1 MPNKDENIDSD
12 GVFHTEPIPSEEL
25 WRYTLERDVH
35 SETDIKDYVEGQASD
50 EKVEH
55 VEKVKEE
62 IILGEKYEVWDVTTD
77 KNHWW
82 VLTNLTNLYPQSYFQ
97 SLDYTLS
104 FHIGL
109 MMRLRN
115 RSNDIDTREPNPFDD
130 VLRRLE
136 QARVRHFQAVEAEEF
151 QAVGM
156 QLRESLISLIAG
168 LRRRLKLTL
177 EGKQPQD
184 SNFVDWIEI
193 IANELCPGRSNK
205 EIRSYLKNTAKN
217 TWQLVN
223 WLTHDRNAN
232 RSTSLV
238 SLNASDDIID
248 NLVIML
254 QRNRTDLVDQCPRC
268 NSRQVRTHFDISIE
282 PDGDYYLSCGV
293 CDWTNH
299 PEYDA

>member
-1 MPNKDENIDSD
+1 MPNKDKNKDPEE
-12 GVFHTEPIPSEEL
+12 GFHPEPIPFGEL
-25 WRYTLERDVH
+25 WKYTLDRDLH
-35 SETDIKDYVEGQASD
+35 SQTDIKDYVEGQAKD

-55 VEKVKEE
+55 VERVKEE
-62 IILGEKYEVWDVTTD
+62 VILGEKYEVWDVSTN

-115 RSNDIDTREPNPFDD
+115 RSNDIDIREPDPFDD

-136 QARVRHFQAVEAEEF
+136 QARNRHFQAVEAEEF
-151 QAVGM
+151 QAIGM

-168 LRRRLKLTL
+168 LRRRLKLSF

-193 IANELCPGRSNK
+193 IANKLCPGRSNK

-232 RSTSLV
+232 RSASLV

-248 NLVIML
+248 NLIIML
-254 QRNRTDLVDQCPRC
+254 QRNRTDFVDQCPQC
-268 NSRQVRTHFDISIE
+268 SSRQVRTHFDISIE

-293 CDWTNH
+293 CDLTDH
-299 PEYDA
+299 PDYDA